1 MRPDKMT
8 VAIIALCVAAII
20 ATLYARNLIYP
31 DAPAVPN
38 TDTGEMGSDPYAGGR
53 ITIHYHE
60 RHPYYVSHGQSVGG
74 IIGDRIN
81 FVFEQA
87 GIPLAWQ
94 KTPAARQLEII
105 KKNERR
111 EGAAGWFRNAERE
124 RFAKFSWPIYQDGP
138 TVALARADQE
148 QLRTGANLAA
158 TLSDRRLR
166 LLRKESYS
174 YGSHIDRLLDQLK
187 PEQVITNTDNLGMLR
202 MIHTRRADYFFIAK
216 EEAGDLL
223 GRTDLPASAFTIVSF
238 ADMPAGNR
246 RYILFSRRVEATT
259 IERLNRVIRHYGVE
273 APDQGGTSR

>member
-8 VAIIALCVAAII
+8 VAVIGLCMAAII

-31 DAPAVPN
+31 DAPPAENV
-38 TDTGEMGSDPYAGGR
+38 DTTGMGTDPYDGGR

-60 RHPYYVSHGQSVGG
+60 RHPYYVSHGKSVGG

-94 KTPAARQLEII
+94 NTPAVRQLDII
-105 KKNERR
+105 RKNERR

-124 RFAKFSWPIYQDGP
+124 RFAKFSWPIYQDLP
-138 TVALARADQE
+138 TVALARAGEKRIQPGVS
-148 QLRTGANLAA
+148 LSAA
-158 TLSDRRLR
+158 ISDRSLR
-166 LLRKESYS
+166 LLRKKSYS
-174 YGSHIDRLLDQLK
+174 YGAHIDELLDRLK
-187 PEQVITNTDNLGMLR
+187 PEQVITETDNLGMLR
-202 MIHTRRADYFFIAK
+202 MIYTGRADYFFIAE
-216 EEAGDLL
+216 EEAQDLL
-223 GRTDLPASAFTIVSF
+223 GRTELPAAAFTIISF

-273 APDQGGTSR
+273 APEDRSSSE